1 MTAIRNEKTDK
12 ILFCYGYDC
21 LDHIVRIEGKGQ
33 KAAALYDK
41 QQNIVKI
48 TYPDNSHQL
57 FTYRLDGSVIE
68 KEKWLWVKK

>member
-41 QQNIVKI
+41 
-48 TYPDNSHQL
+48 
-57 FTYRLDGSVIE
+57 
-68 KEKWLWVKK
+68 

>member
-1 MTAIRNEKTDK
+1 MWQKWIYFRLYKERMTAIRNEKTDK

-41 QQNIVKI
+41 
-48 TYPDNSHQL
+48 
-57 FTYRLDGSVIE
+57 
-68 KEKWLWVKK
+68 